1 MVDFVAEGYASK
13 PGIADVYPVNA
24 RYDSYGV
31 LEPLVTAP
39 ILRQRHLFGIPLVSF
54 AVDPIT
60 QKRQVMT
67 DDIIEDRI
75 KSAVGV
81 AEIEL
86 GMDIMPK
93 VRRDKFPFDRPAYQ
107 ALGYMVLPRRPV
119 ISLEK
124 IAVTSSDGTN
134 LYTLPPQWIETAY
147 IHTGQINIIPINIGF
162 QYGAMTT
169 ATQGGNPGGLFFLA
183 ILGQNHW
190 IPAYW
195 MADYTT
201 GFPDGKMPIV
211 VNELVGIIAAI
222 DILALLATTNAR
234 NSSHSIGVDGL
245 SQSISTPGPQIYDTR
260 ITMLMERK
268 QTLINKLKVMYGQKL
283 FSGVI

>member
-1 MVDFVAEGYASK
+1 MVDFVTEGYTSK
-13 PGIADVYPVNA
+13 PGIGDVYPINA

-31 LEPLVTAP
+31 MEPLVVPA
-39 ILRQRHLFGIPLVSF
+39 ILRQRHLFGIPLVSL
-54 AVDPIT
+54 AVDPT
-60 QKRQVMT
+60 TGKRQVMT

-75 KSAVGV
+75 RSAVGM
-81 AEIEL
+81 AELEL
-86 GMDIMPK
+86 HMDIMPK
-93 VRRDKFPFDRPAYQ
+93 VRNDKFPFDRPAYQ
-107 ALGYMVLPRRPV
+107 ALGYMVLPKRPV

-124 IAVTSSDGTN
+124 ISVTSSDGTN

-169 ATQGGNPGGLFFLA
+169 GTQGGNPGGLFFLA

-195 MADYTT
+195 KADYTT
-201 GFPDGKMPIV
+201 GFPDGKLPIV
-211 VNELVGIIAAI
+211 VNELIGIIAAI

-268 QTLINKLKVMYGQKL
+268 QTLINKLRALYGQKL
-283 FSGVI
+283 FTGVI

>member
-1 MVDFVAEGYASK
+1 
-13 PGIADVYPVNA
+13 
-24 RYDSYGV
+24 
-31 LEPLVTAP
+31 
-39 ILRQRHLFGIPLVSF
+39 
-54 AVDPIT
+54 
-60 QKRQVMT
+60 
-67 DDIIEDRI
+67 
-75 KSAVGV
+75 
-81 AEIEL
+81 
-86 GMDIMPK
+86 MPK
-93 VRRDKFPFDRPAYQ
+93 VRNDKFPFDRPAYQ
-107 ALGYMVLPRRPV
+107 ALGYMMIPHRPV
-119 ISLEK
+119 TSLEK

-147 IHTGQINIIPINIGF
+147 IHSGQINIIPINIGF
-162 QYGAMTT
+162 QYGAMVSGSQTS
-169 ATQGGNPGGLFFLA
+169 GGSPGGLFFLA
-183 ILGQNHW
+183 ILGQNPW

-195 MADYTT
+195 KCDYTT
-201 GFPDGKMPIV
+201 GFPEGKLPIL

-268 QTLINKLKVMYGQKL
+268 QSIINKLRSTFGTKM